1 MRFKLRTIAFLT
13 VIAALAAGTSAFAPV
28 PAKPGTYKI
37 DPRHSQIIF
46 EIQHMQL
53 SDFFGRFGKVSGTL
67 VFDPNAPEKSTLD
80 AAVDMTAIDTHVP
93 ELDKELV
100 GFFKA
105 DKFPSASFK
114 ATGITRTT
122 ENTGTVTGDLT
133 LAGVTKPVTLNVTFK
148 GARNPPIPFQPYRIG
163 FNGTATLKRSDFDL
177 THSIWSGIVADEV
190 TLMIEAEGELQ

>member
-1 MRFKLRTIAFLT
+1 MRSGSIASL
-13 VIAALAAGTSAFAPV
+13 VLAVVVAAGACGFAPV
-28 PAKPGTYKI
+28 PAKKGTYRI
-37 DPRHSQIIF
+37 DPRHSQILFQIR
-46 EIQHMQL
+46 HMQL

-67 VFDPNAPEKSTLD
+67 VFDPDAPEKSTLD

-105 DKFPSASFK
+105 DKFPTASFK
-114 ATGITRTT
+114 ATGITRTG
-122 ENTGTVTGDLT
+122 EDTGTVTGDLT
-133 LAGVTKPVTLNVTFK
+133 LAGITKPVTLNVTFR

-163 FNGTATLKRSDFDL
+163 FNGTATVKRSDFDL
-177 THSIWSGIVADEV
+177 THTMWSGWVSDEV

>member
-1 MRFKLRTIAFLT
+1 MRFKPKTILCLATIA
-13 VIAALAAGTSAFAPV
+13 VVAAGFAPV
-28 PAKPGTYKI
+28 PAKKGTYKI

-67 VFDPNAPEKSTLD
+67 VFDPDAPEKSTLD
-80 AAVDMTAIDTHVP
+80 AAVDMNAIDTHVP
-93 ELDKELV
+93 DLDKELV

-105 DKFPSASFK
+105 DKNPAASFK

-163 FNGTATLKRSDFDL
+163 FNATATVKRSDFDL
-177 THSIWSGIVADEV
+177 THTMWSKWVADDV

>member
-1 MRFKLRTIAFLT
+1 MPFKLKTI
-13 VIAALAAGTSAFAPV
+13 VCLAAIAVMAAGVTGFTPV
-28 PAKPGTYKI
+28 PAKKGTYKI

-46 EIQHMQL
+46 EIRHMEL
-53 SDFFGRFGKVSGTL
+53 SDFFGRLGPVSGTL
-67 VFDPNAPEKSTLD
+67 TFDPDAPEKSTLD
-80 AAVDMTAIDTHVP
+80 AAVDMTTIDTHVP

-105 DKFPSASFK
+105 DKFPATSFK
-114 ATGITRTT
+114 ATGITRTS
-122 ENTGTVTGDLT
+122 EGTGTVTGDLT

-163 FNGTATLKRSDFDL
+163 FNATTTVKRSDFDL
-177 THSIWSGIVADEV
+177 THSMWSKWVADDV

>member
-1 MRFKLRTIAFLT
+1 MPFKLKTIVF
-13 VIAALAAGTSAFAPV
+13 LAAIAVMAAGVTGFAPV
-28 PAKPGTYKI
+28 PAKKGTYKI

-46 EIQHMQL
+46 EIRHMEL
-53 SDFFGRFGKVSGTL
+53 SDFFGRLGPVSGTL
-67 VFDPNAPEKSTLD
+67 TFDPDAPEKSTLD
-80 AAVDMTAIDTHVP
+80 AAVDMTTIDTHVP

-105 DKFPSASFK
+105 DKFPAASFK
-114 ATGITRTT
+114 ATGITRTG
-122 ENTGTVTGDLT
+122 EDTGTVTGDLT

-163 FNGTATLKRSDFDL
+163 FNATTTVKRSDFDL
-177 THSIWSGIVADEV
+177 THSMWSKWVADDV

>member
-1 MRFKLRTIAFLT
+1 MYFKTRSIAYT
-13 VIAALAAGTSAFAPV
+13 AMAAVVAAGVAGFAPV
-28 PAKPGTYKI
+28 PAKQGTYKL

-80 AAVDMTAIDTHVP
+80 AAVDMSAIDTHVA

-100 GFFKA
+100 AFFKA
-105 DKFPSASFK
+105 DKFPSATFK
-114 ATGITRTT
+114 ATGITRTA

-133 LAGVTKPVTLNVTFK
+133 LAGVTRPVTLNVTFR
-148 GARNPPIPFQPYRIG
+148 GARNPPIPLQPYRIG
-163 FNGTATLKRSDFDL
+163 FNGTATIKRSDFDL
-177 THSIWSGIVADEV
+177 THSMWSSFVADDV